1 MEVDITIEARTL
13 VFYVSKYSPK
23 ESKKRIEDELD
34 LYIVDIS
41 KIIKDLGYDTKS
53 LNSQSEFI
61 LNYSIHKKIIHGI
74 YNSKCEGILI
84 CYRGNSPDFVDNLI
98 SFIEELQ
105 EPIEY
110 TLNFIN

>member
-1 MEVDITIEARTL
+1 MESFISEVKNL
-13 VFYVSKYSPK
+13 VFYISKYSPK
-23 ESKKRIEDELD
+23 ESKKRIEEILD

-41 KIIKDLGYDTKS
+41 KIIKDLGYDTKNLS
-53 LNSQSEFI
+53 IQSEFI

-84 CYRGNSPDFVDNLI
+84 CYRGNSPDFMNNLV

-110 TLNFIN
+110 TFNFIN

>member
-1 MEVDITIEARTL
+1 MEAIMSETKSLI
-13 VFYVSKYSPK
+13 FYISKYSPK
-23 ESKKRIEDELD
+23 ESKKRIEDLLD

-41 KIIKDLGYDTKS
+41 KIIKDLGYDTKDLS
-53 LNSQSEFI
+53 VQSEFI

-84 CYRGNSPDFVDNLI
+84 CYRGNSPDFMDNLV
-98 SFIEELQ
+98 SFVEELQ

-110 TLNFIN
+110 SFNFIN

>member
-1 MEVDITIEARTL
+1 MPETKTL
-13 VFYVSKYSPK
+13 VFYISRYSPK
-23 ESKKRIEDELD
+23 ESKRRIESILD

-41 KIIKDLGYDTKS
+41 KIIKDLGYDLKNLS
-53 LNSQSEFI
+53 VQSEFI
-61 LNYSIHKKIIHGI
+61 LNYSIHKKIVHGI

-105 EPIEY
+105 DPIEY
-110 TLNFIN
+110 SFNFIN

>member
-1 MEVDITIEARTL
+1 MPEIKTL
-13 VFYVSKYSPK
+13 VFYISKYSPK
-23 ESKKRIEDELD
+23 ESKRRIESILD

-41 KIIKDLGYDTKS
+41 KIIKDLGYDLKNLS
-53 LNSQSEFI
+53 VQSEFI
-61 LNYSIHKKIIHGI
+61 LNYSIHKKIVHGI

-105 EPIEY
+105 DPIEY
-110 TLNFIN
+110 SFNFIN

>member
-1 MEVDITIEARTL
+1 MEISMPETKTL
-13 VFYVSKYSPK
+13 VFYISRYSPK
-23 ESKKRIEDELD
+23 ESKRRIESILD

-41 KIIKDLGYDTKS
+41 KIIKDLGYDLKNLS
-53 LNSQSEFI
+53 VQSEFI
-61 LNYSIHKKIIHGI
+61 LNYSIHKKIVHGI

-105 EPIEY
+105 DPIEY
-110 TLNFIN
+110 SFNFIN

>member
-1 MEVDITIEARTL
+1 METLMTETKNL
-13 VFYVSKYSPK
+13 VFYISKYSPK
-23 ESKKRIEDELD
+23 ESKKRMEETPD

-41 KIIKDLGYDTKS
+41 KIIKDLGYDIKDLS
-53 LNSQSEFI
+53 PQSEFI
-61 LNYSIHKKIIHGI
+61 LNYSIHKKISQGI

-98 SFIEELQ
+98 SFVEELQ

-110 TLNFIN
+110 SFNFIN

>member
-1 MEVDITIEARTL
+1 MEAIMSETKSL
-13 VFYVSKYSPK
+13 VFYISKYTPK
-23 ESKKRIEDELD
+23 ESKKRIEDPLD

-41 KIIKDLGYDTKS
+41 KIIKDLGYDTKNLS
-53 LNSQSEFI
+53 LQSEFI

-110 TLNFIN
+110 SFNFIN

>member
-1 MEVDITIEARTL
+1 MEVLMPETKNL
-13 VFYVSKYSPK
+13 VFYISKYSPK
-23 ESKKRIEDELD
+23 ESKKRIEDILD
-34 LYIVDIS
+34 FYIVDIS
-41 KIIKDLGYDTKS
+41 KIIKDLGYDTKN
-53 LNSQSEFI
+53 LTVQSEFI

-110 TLNFIN
+110 SFNFIN

>member
-1 MEVDITIEARTL
+1 MGIVMPDTRSLI
-13 VFYVSKYSPK
+13 FYISKYSPK
-23 ESKKRIEDELD
+23 ESKKRIEEISD

-53 LNSQSEFI
+53 LSIQSEFI
-61 LNYSIHKKIIHGI
+61 LNYSIHKKIIYGI

-84 CYRGNSPDFVDNLI
+84 CYRGNSPDFIENLM
-98 SFIEELQ
+98 SLIEELQ

-110 TLNFIN
+110 SFSFIN